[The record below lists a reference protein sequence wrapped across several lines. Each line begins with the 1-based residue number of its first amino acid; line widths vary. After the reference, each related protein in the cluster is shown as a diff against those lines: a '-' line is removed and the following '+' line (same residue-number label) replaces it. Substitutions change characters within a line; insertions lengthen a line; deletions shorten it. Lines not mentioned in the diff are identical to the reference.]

1 MKFKVIRS
9 EHARSDEVILEGD
22 SLEEIG
28 ELALAKSGSSG
39 IDIGFSEEDFDFG
52 TGGDGDDGGGFNLL

>member
-9 EHARSDEVILEGD
+9 EHARSDEVILKGD

-28 ELALAKSGSSG
+28 ELALAKSGASSQV
-39 IDIGFSEEDFDFG
+39 DLGFSEEDFDLGF
-52 TGGDGDDGGGFNLL
+52 DDDGGLL

>member
-22 SLEEIG
+22 SLEEIAR
-28 ELALAKSGSSG
+28 LAQAKSGSSG
-39 IDIGFSEEDFDFG
+39 GGFGFDEEDLFMG
-52 TGGDGDDGGGFNLL
+52 SNDDGGLL

>member
-22 SLEEIG
+22 SLEEIA
-28 ELALAKSGSSG
+28 ELAMAKSGAASTAV
-39 IDIGFSEEDFDFG
+39 DLGFSEEDFDLGFG
-52 TGGDGDDGGGFNLL
+52 NDSEGDGFL